1 MSWFALTF
9 FFLFQRG
16 IFLSVF
22 TIFSSVVLLRKLF
35 VNLSATTELCNI
47 SHICVFVY
55 NNSEAN
61 LSGQNCSQL
70 VIYVFY
76 VLHSWSDKKNSSPFL
91 CLTIS
96 FSLSRIAYNMSVVD
110 FKKPWF
116 FTICASDMVLCP
128 CKIHA
133 ISIDASVKRFEVE
146 VVLQMKSAAHKAKQN
161 AAWFRCTRGYS
172 QVDKYQWIWC
182 AWFSEASQDTTLET
196 VPISFCILHTK
207 GWIDDKEEIIV
218 PSKFSMFILYGS
230 YTLIS

>member
-1 MSWFALTF
+1 M
-9 FFLFQRG
+9 
-16 IFLSVF
+16 
-22 TIFSSVVLLRKLF
+22 
-35 VNLSATTELCNI
+35 NLSANTQLCNI
-47 SHICVFVY
+47 SHICVFIY

-61 LSGQNCSQL
+61 FSGQNCSQL

-76 VLHSWSDKKNSSPFL
+76 VSFL

-96 FSLSRIAYNMSVVD
+96 FSLSRLAYNMSIVD
-110 FKKPWF
+110 KKKQI

-146 VVLQMKSAAHKAKQN
+146 VVLQMKSAAHKARQN
-161 AAWFRCTRGYS
+161 ATWFQCTRGYS

-182 AWFSEASQDTTLET
+182 AWFSEAFQATTLET
-196 VPISFCILHTK
+196 MPISFCILHTK
-207 GWIDDKEEIIV
+207 GWINDKEEIID
-218 PSKFSMFILYGS
+218 PSTFFVFILYGS